1 VRRMMRMLLPAV
13 LVAIA
18 LLVFLWAVQRRLMYF
33 PMGQVLDL
41 AAVGARHV
49 ERVTFPTSDGLTL
62 HGWFFPV
69 SAPAPRFTIIVFN
82 GNAGNRS
89 YRAPLASALQARG
102 HAVLLFDYRGY
113 GGNSGTPTESGLKED
128 ARAARAFV
136 MGRPGV
142 DRDRIAYF
150 GESLGT
156 GVAVTLAAEHPPAA
170 LVLRSPFTSM
180 VDVGRMHYPILPVR
194 WFLRDR
200 YLSSERIARIRSPLL
215 VIAGDRDSI
224 IPLEH
229 SQRLFEAATMTSRK
243 EILIVRGADHN
254 DAVLLD
260 GDEMIAAV
268 AAFLER
274 VHGPHT
280 VPPEPA
286 TRGVDPTRGVGP
298 SGPTK

>member
-1 VRRMMRMLLPAV
+1 MVRMLLPAV
-13 LVAIA
+13 LVVIA

-33 PMGQVLDL
+33 PMGPVLEPAEAG
-41 AAVGARHV
+41 AAQV

-62 HGWFFPV
+62 QGWFFPLP
-69 SAPAPRFTIIVFN
+69 SSRFTIVVFN

-113 GGNSGTPTESGLKED
+113 GGNPGTPTETGLQED
-128 ARAARAFV
+128 ARAARNYV
-136 MGRPGV
+136 LGRRDV
-142 DRDRIAYF
+142 DRERLVYF

-200 YLSSERIARIRSPLL
+200 YASGERIARILSPLL
-215 VIAGDRDSI
+215 VIAGDRDSV
-224 IPLEH
+224 IPIEQ
-229 SQRLFEAATMTSRK
+229 SQQLYDAASSASRK
-243 EILIVRGADHN
+243 ELLIVRGADHN
-254 DAVLLD
+254 DASLLD
-260 GDEMIAAV
+260 GDEMIRAV
-268 AAFLER
+268 DAFLQR
-274 VHGPHT
+274 
-280 VPPEPA
+280 
-286 TRGVDPTRGVGP
+286 P
-298 SGPTK
+298 SLD